1 MYTRVQSYI
10 YTVYILYIYMC
21 VRQYHVCLTC
31 LRPQKNDSTV
41 SQGAAGWLHD
51 SGDLVKQTSRSVW
64 KLDPSG
70 ALRNHGDAPLV
81 YIAICIYIYIHI
93 YVNIV

>member
-1 MYTRVQSYI
+1 MNVIKMLHVYTCTI
-10 YTVYILYIYMC
+10 IYIYMC

-64 KLDPSG
+64 KLAPSG

-81 YIAICIYIYIHI
+81 YIAIYIYMLI
-93 YVNIV
+93 